1 MRKSRRPNGRAG
13 ARLSIPNQGTGGDG
27 GVLTE
32 ERDEFFPA
40 QGAQGGAKSR
50 NAKTVSVMR
59 SATGTLAAGR
69 VPLAATL
76 ASIHATAPPTR

>member
-27 GVLTE
+27 GVLAE

-40 QGAQGGAKSR
+40 QGAQGGERIVWRGAQQKR
-50 NAKTVSVMR
+50 QQTCR
-59 SATGTLAAGR
+59 DR
-69 VPLAATL
+69 
-76 ASIHATAPPTR
+76 